1 MASGPV
7 VAAAVGVVAARATA
21 NWAEAAAVVTAPR
34 CWKQTAQ
41 NRPQLY
47 RPIHRT
53 HFRNR
58 HRRTQNK
65 RPLRHQLPLSRTMP
79 RTRLLVAHK
88 LPLKK
93 KHVPKRRANRPVLRM

>member
-1 MASGPV
+1 M
-7 VAAAVGVVAARATA
+7 AAAGEVAVARARARATA
-21 NWAEAAAVVTAPR
+21 NWAAVGAVVTAPR

-65 RPLRHQLPLSRTMP
+65 RPLRHQLPLSRTKL

-88 LPLKK
+88 LLPKK
-93 KHVPKRRANRPVLRM
+93 KRVPKRRANRLALRM